1 VTSFLLRRLG
11 ASVLLLWLVLSAVF
25 FIAHATPGDP
35 SGLIEDSRMTAAQR
49 ANLRRMYGLD
59 RPLVEQYVLW
69 LGAAARGDWGI
80 SMVQNRP
87 VARILGGAI
96 LPTLALATSALAVQL
111 GVGFLLGIAGALRRD
126 RPLDHVLRLLSLVFF
141 SLPVFWLSLMAI
153 LLFAVHWP
161 IFPAG
166 GMRSIG
172 AESLPFWAQAR
183 DLIAHLVLPASV
195 LGLALSGFLARYVR
209 GSLLEALGQEHI
221 RMARARGLS
230 ERRILGVHALRYAL
244 SPVIQVLALSIP
256 ALLSGSLITEVV
268 FSWPGLGRVGFDAVI
283 GRDYPVIL
291 ATTAF
296 AAVLVIVFNLI
307 ADLAHAVVDPRV
319 RDAQT
324 AQTAA

>member
-1 VTSFLLRRLG
+1 MIPFLLRRLG

-35 SGLIEDSRMTAAQR
+35 SGLIEDPRMTPELR
-49 ANLRRMYGLD
+49 ANLRRVYGLD
-59 RPLVEQYVLW
+59 RPLAEQYLRW

-87 VARILGGAI
+87 VARVLGEAV
-96 LPTLALATSALAVQL
+96 LPTFALAASALAIQL
-111 GVGFLLGIAGALRRD
+111 GVGFSFGIAGALFRD
-126 RPLDHVLRLLSLVFF
+126 RPLDHVLRGLSLVFF

-161 IFPAG
+161 VFPAG
-166 GMRSIG
+166 GMYTIG
-172 AESLPFWAQAR
+172 AESLPPFSRVR
-183 DLIAHLVLPASV
+183 DLLAHLVLPASV
-195 LGLALSGFLARYVR
+195 LGLALSGFLARFVR

-221 RMARARGLS
+221 RMARARGVP

-244 SPVIQVLALSIP
+244 SPVIQILALSIP

-296 AAVLVIVFNLI
+296 AAVLVIVFNLV
-307 ADLAHAVVDPRV
+307 ADLAHAAIDPRV

-324 AQTAA
+324 SRAAA

>member
-1 VTSFLLRRLG
+1 MISFLVRRLG

-35 SGLIEDSRMTAAQR
+35 SKLFEDSRLTAAQA
-49 ANLRRMYGLD
+49 ANLRRIYGLD
-59 RPLVEQYVLW
+59 RPLIEQYALW
-69 LGAAARGDWGI
+69 LKAAVHGDWGI

-87 VARILGGAI
+87 VAEILGEAV
-96 LPTLALATSALAVQL
+96 LPTFALATSALAIQL
-111 GVGFLLGIAGALRRD
+111 GVGFLFGVAGALRRE
-126 RPLDHVLRLLSLVFF
+126 RPLDHVLRVLSLIFF

-161 IFPAG
+161 LFPAG

-172 AESLPFWAQAR
+172 AESLSPLARAR
-183 DLIAHLVLPASV
+183 DLVWHLVLPASV
-195 LGLALSGFLARYVR
+195 LGLAFSGFLARYVR

-221 RMARARGLS
+221 RMARARGIS

-244 SPVIQVLALSIP
+244 SPVIQILGLTIP

-268 FSWPGLGRVGFDAVI
+268 FSWPGLGRVGFEAVT

-296 AAVLVIVFNLI
+296 AATLVILFNLI
-307 ADLAHAVVDPRV
+307 ADLTLAAVDPRV
-319 RDAQT
+319 RDAQAT
-324 AQTAA
+324 RAAA

>member
-1 VTSFLLRRLG
+1 MISFLVRRLG

-35 SGLIEDSRMTAAQR
+35 SKLFEDSRLTAAQA
-49 ANLRRMYGLD
+49 ANLRRIYGLD
-59 RPLVEQYVLW
+59 RPVMEQYALW
-69 LGAAARGDWGI
+69 LKAAVHGDWGI

-87 VARILGGAI
+87 VAQILGEAV
-96 LPTLALATSALAVQL
+96 LPTFVLATSALGVQV
-111 GVGFLLGIAGALRRD
+111 GVGFLFGVAGALRRE
-126 RPLDHVLRLLSLVFF
+126 RPLDHVLRVLSLVFF

-161 IFPAG
+161 LFPAG

-172 AESLPFWAQAR
+172 ADSLSPLAR
-183 DLIAHLVLPASV
+183 AGDLLWHLVLPASV
-195 LGLALSGFLARYVR
+195 LGLAFSGILARYVR

-221 RMARARGLS
+221 RMARARGIS
-230 ERRILGVHALRYAL
+230 ERRILWVHALRYAL
-244 SPVIQVLALSIP
+244 SPVIQILGLTIP

-268 FSWPGLGRVGFDAVI
+268 FSWPGLGRVGFDAVT

-296 AAVLVIVFNLI
+296 AATLVILFNLI
-307 ADLAHAVVDPRV
+307 ADLTLAAVDPRV
-319 RDAQT
+319 RDAQ
-324 AQTAA
+324 AARAAA